1 MKTIAIVLLS
11 CFLCQPIIAR
21 HQNARVPSKEHLRKD
36 KPTVYIEFE
45 RAGDRAPLRSGES
58 NNGIWLR
65 LHNNTKWPIV
75 LDMQGAPSKEYGD
88 ALLIYDELSGRRVTF
103 ERNCHVCSFNA
114 LGSGH
119 SLLFSVP
126 AEHLSK
132 GLGIRIK
139 FSYGWE
145 DYNKV
150 LAGQEP
156 EHYVYF
162 YSSQL
167 PLSTQQSSK

>member
-1 MKTIAIVLLS
+1 M
-11 CFLCQPIIAR
+11 
-21 HQNARVPSKEHLRKD
+21 
-36 KPTVYIEFE
+36 
-45 RAGDRAPLRSGES
+45 GDREPLRPSES
-58 NNGIWLR
+58 NIGIWLR
-65 LHNNTKWPIV
+65 LHNNTKWSII
-75 LDMQGAPSKEYGD
+75 LDMNGVPSEKYGD
-88 ALLIYDELSGRRVTF
+88 AALIYDELSDRKITF
-103 ERNCHVCSFNA
+103 ERKCHVCSFNA
-114 LGSGH
+114 LGSGR

-139 FSYGWE
+139 FSYAWE

-150 LAGQEP
+150 LARQEP

-167 PLSTQQSSK
+167 PARIQESSK